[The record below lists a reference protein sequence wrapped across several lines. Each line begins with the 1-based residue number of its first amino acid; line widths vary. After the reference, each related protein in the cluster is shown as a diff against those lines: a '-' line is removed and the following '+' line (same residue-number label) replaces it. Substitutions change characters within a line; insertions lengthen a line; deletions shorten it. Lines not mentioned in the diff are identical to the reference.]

1 MDSEAVHTRAMR
13 ESMSTEL
20 ARLMKLEGISQSGL
34 SRATGVPQPTINR
47 ILSQVTQDPRRDSM
61 ISIANYFGVALESLY
76 SSSPAQKT
84 SKKDPKAVGC
94 ERTWECLRG
103 RKNVSR
109 PDCPYHAAV
118 QHLADFEKRFGHP
131 LPTNLP
137 LFPLG

>member
-1 MDSEAVHTRAMR
+1 MKSFRKSTKNNTSMDSEAVHTRAMR

-76 SSSPAQKT
+76 SSSTAQKT
-84 SKKDPKAVGC
+84 SKKDPKAVEDIFNRILGLSKA
-94 ERTWECLRG
+94 ER
-103 RKNVSR
+103 KI
-109 PDCPYHAAV
+109 
-118 QHLADFEKRFGHP
+118 
-131 LPTNLP
+131 
-137 LFPLG
+137 LFSQVTERLNED

>member
-61 ISIANYFGVALESLY
+61 ISIANYFGVGLESLY
-76 SSSPAQKT
+76 SSSTAQKT
-84 SKKDPKAVGC
+84 SKKDPKAVEDIFNRILGLSKA
-94 ERTWECLRG
+94 ER
-103 RKNVSR
+103 KI
-109 PDCPYHAAV
+109 
-118 QHLADFEKRFGHP
+118 
-131 LPTNLP
+131 
-137 LFPLG
+137 LFSQVTERLNED